1 MYNSYLN
8 RDKFNYLFKIYLTF
22 LGILGFYHLFLK
34 HTGGADSTI
43 SEWLINYQGGFTKR
57 GIIGEICF
65 IIAKFF
71 GLKLRFIIY
80 LFQVLT
86 LGTYFFCLY
95 HFIKTIKI
103 NYLILLIIF
112 SPIFLLYPFA
122 ELEVLAR
129 KEVFIFIGL
138 IVFFSLNNINSNRKH
153 DILFVIFILPLLVLI
168 WEPVIFFIGFFYLSL
183 LIKYKIK
190 NFNKSVT
197 MLTPFLPAII
207 IAFYIA
213 FNPITAEN
221 HLMLENSLKENF
233 NEICYMSCSFL
244 LYKSS
249 ITDQFTAN
257 IHLYSVEIFI
267 RYFLI
272 ILIGFGPLLIVSKNS
287 KMVEDIYFFN
297 FFKDLFYLTA
307 ILMSPLFLLLAI
319 GSDWGR
325 WVHISYTY
333 SVLFFIHLI
342 KNKIIILDFNFFNRF
357 RSKYN
362 KKYLFVIVFI
372 IFAFGWNPKTS
383 LTGDVGSFPGY
394 RVPYYFFKTVFNNF
408 D

>member
-1 MYNSYLN
+1 LYNSFLN

-138 IVFFSLNNINSNRKH
+138 IVF
-153 DILFVIFILPLLVLI
+153 
-168 WEPVIFFIGFFYLSL
+168 
-183 LIKYKIK
+183 
-190 NFNKSVT
+190 
-197 MLTPFLPAII
+197 
-207 IAFYIA
+207 
-213 FNPITAEN
+213 
-221 HLMLENSLKENF
+221 
-233 NEICYMSCSFL
+233 
-244 LYKSS
+244 
-249 ITDQFTAN
+249 
-257 IHLYSVEIFI
+257 
-267 RYFLI
+267 
-272 ILIGFGPLLIVSKNS
+272 
-287 KMVEDIYFFN
+287 
-297 FFKDLFYLTA
+297 
-307 ILMSPLFLLLAI
+307 
-319 GSDWGR
+319 
-325 WVHISYTY
+325 
-333 SVLFFIHLI
+333 
-342 KNKIIILDFNFFNRF
+342 
-357 RSKYN
+357 
-362 KKYLFVIVFI
+362 I